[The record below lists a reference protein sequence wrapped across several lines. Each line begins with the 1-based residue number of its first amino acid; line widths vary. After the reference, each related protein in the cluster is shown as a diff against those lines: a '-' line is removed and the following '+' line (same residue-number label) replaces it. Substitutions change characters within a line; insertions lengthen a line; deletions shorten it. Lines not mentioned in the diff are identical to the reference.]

1 MTIKPCEKPK
11 SIAGCFFETLKR
23 GKLTAKD
30 ISKRSGVTEANI
42 SKFRKG
48 GDVYT
53 STYEKLIDAL
63 PKELKKQYYLLLLED
78 KPPIVSEYEMKSKV
92 ADTIE
97 NTAYQLRQ
105 NRLQNS

>member
-1 MTIKPCEKPK
+1 MTKKPCEKPK
-11 SIAGCFFETLKR
+11 NIADCFFEILKR

-53 STYEKLIDAL
+53 STYEKLINAL
-63 PKELKKQYYLLLLED
+63 PKELKKQYYLLLSEE
-78 KPPIVSEYEMKSKV
+78 KQPIISENDLIEA
-92 ADTIE
+92 ADIIE
-97 NTAYQLRQ
+97 STAYQLRQ
-105 NRLQNS
+105 SRVSSN